1 MLHFHAVKNNS
12 LRIRMKIEAYE
23 AKFGELTEQAM
34 KLSNQFTSKALLQK
48 EITTLSNE
56 AVVFYKTN
64 SDHKKS
70 DYQLRIKIFLEF
82 DNLLKSIKKD
92 FDSQSDNNKK
102 DSFFKKLKRI
112 KNPDYYENIP
122 SSESSVSL

>member
-1 MLHFHAVKNNS
+1 LLHFHAVKNNS

-34 KLSNQFTSKALLQK
+34 KLGNQFTSKALLQK

-56 AVVFYKTN
+56 AVAFYKTN

-92 FDSQSDNNKK
+92 FDSQSENNKK

-112 KNPDYYENIP
+112 KKPDYYEKIP

>member
-1 MLHFHAVKNNS
+1 
-12 LRIRMKIEAYE
+12 MKIEAYE